1 MVKFYEN
8 YALENGCSELRI
20 DTNERNRAAR
30 KVYNKLGYKE
40 VDIVPTVFNGMPDVN
55 LVLLDKYLGSNA

>member
-20 DTNERNRAAR
+20 DTNERNRAVR
-30 KVYNKLGYKE
+30 KMYNKLGYKE
-40 VDIVPTVFNGMPDVN
+40 VDIVSTVFNGIPDVN
-55 LVLLDKYLGSNA
+55 LVLLEKYLG